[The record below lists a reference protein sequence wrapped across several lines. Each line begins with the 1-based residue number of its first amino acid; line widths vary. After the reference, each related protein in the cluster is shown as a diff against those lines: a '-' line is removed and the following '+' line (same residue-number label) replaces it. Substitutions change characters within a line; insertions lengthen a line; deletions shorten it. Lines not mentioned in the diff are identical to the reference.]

1 MIEPADASRTSAPLV
16 TPPAGPVRGH
26 AASGCSQFL
35 GIPYAFPPVGDLR
48 FAAPQ
53 SVPRWDGVLDTSEF
67 GPPPP
72 RFSTLGP
79 AAVSPHRGGE
89 DWLTLNIWTPELPEA
104 ESATAATPD
113 AEVAGAV
120 ASEARA
126 EGTASGRAGTS
137 AAGAA
142 GASVSRAAG
151 ASTTG
156 AAGATAGPGLPVLV
170 WIHGGAYVDG
180 SSAHPAYE
188 GSRLAR
194 AGAVVVTLN
203 YRLGIEGFAHFPD
216 APANRGL
223 LDQVAALEWVRENIA
238 AFGGDPARV
247 TVFGESAGA
256 GSIHMLLTMPAARGL
271 FARAVLQSPPAMVLD
286 AGLATE
292 VTAEFAGLAGVEPTA
307 AGFAALSPAECTDLM
322 ARFVRGQTRHAARWG
337 LAVTFAPPLCPVV
350 DGEVVPTDPW
360 EALRAGAAAG
370 IEVLIGQTTE
380 EFRFFTA
387 GSAPASEARAA
398 QRVALVGPAGRG
410 EEYTALLGGAGA
422 ESGAGAGIGAGPGAG
437 SGAGEGAAAEPP
449 ADASAEPG
457 VPAAEGPSPDT
468 LFEAVQTDRM
478 FTVPTLD
485 AAQAHSDSGGRT
497 FVYVFAARPDG
508 GIGAAHAADIAP
520 LFGNFDGSFAAV
532 THPRPHDGD
541 RHLGAEM
548 RQAWVRFAASG
559 DPGWPAWDSTH
570 PVRVFDYTSRTDTH
584 PFIDRWR
591 LFADDPA
598 RPLGLREA

>member
-1 MIEPADASRTSAPLV
+1 MVEPADARRTSAPLV
-16 TPPAGPVRGH
+16 TTATGPVRGRT
-26 AASGCSQFL
+26 AEGCSQFL
-35 GIPYAFPPVGDLR
+35 GIPYALPPVGALR
-48 FAAPQ
+48 FAAPRP
-53 SVPRWDGVLDTSEF
+53 VPRWDAVLDAEVF

-79 AAVSPHRGGE
+79 APVSPHRDGE

-104 ESATAATPD
+104 EPAGTSTANASPANAPTAAT
-113 AEVAGAV
+113 
-120 ASEARA
+120 S
-126 EGTASGRAGTS
+126 TS
-137 AAGAA
+137 AAVDPAA
-142 GASVSRAAG
+142 V
-151 ASTTG
+151 
-156 AAGATAGPGLPVLV
+156 GLPVLV

-180 SSAHPAYE
+180 TSAHPAYD

-194 AGAVVVTLN
+194 TGAVVVTLN
-203 YRLGIEGFAHFPD
+203 YRLGIEGFAHLPG

-286 AGLATE
+286 AGLAAE
-292 VTAEFAGLAGVEPTA
+292 VTAEFAQLAGVEPTA
-307 AGFAALSPAECTDLM
+307 AGFAGLSPAECTDLM
-322 ARFVRGQTRHAARWG
+322 SRFVRGQTRHAARWG

-350 DGEVVPTDPW
+350 DGEVIPQDPW
-360 EALRAGAAAG
+360 EALRAGAAPG
-370 IEVLIGQTTE
+370 VDVLIGQTTE
-380 EFRFFTA
+380 EFRFFLA
-387 GSAPASEARAA
+387 GSAPASQARAA

-410 EEYTALLGGAGA
+410 EEYTALLREAG
-422 ESGAGAGIGAGPGAG
+422 SGAGAGTGAREGAGAGDGAN
-437 SGAGEGAAAEPP
+437 
-449 ADASAEPG
+449 
-457 VPAAEGPSPDT
+457 PSPDA

-485 AAQAHSDSGGRT
+485 AAQAHTDSGGRT

-508 GIGAAHAADIAP
+508 GIGAAHASELAP
-520 LFGNFDGSFAAV
+520 LFGTFDGSFAAV
-532 THPRPHDGD
+532 THPRPHEGD
-541 RHLGAEM
+541 RRLGEEM

-559 DPGWPAWDSTH
+559 DPGWPAWDGSH
-570 PVRVFDYTSRTDTH
+570 AVRVFDYTSRTDTH

>member
-1 MIEPADASRTSAPLV
+1 MVEPAGASRTSAPLI
-16 TPPAGPVRGH
+16 TPPAGPVRGR

-35 GIPYAFPPVGDLR
+35 GIPYALPPVGDLR

-79 AAVSPHRGGE
+79 AAVSPHRDGE
-89 DWLTLNIWTPELPEA
+89 DWLTLNIWTPELPGA
-104 ESATAATPD
+104 ESAAEATPD

-137 AAGAA
+137 DSRAA

-151 ASTTG
+151 ASATG

-271 FARAVLQSPPAMVLD
+271 FSRAILQSPPGMLLD
-286 AGLATE
+286 ADLAAE
-292 VTAEFAGLAGVEPTA
+292 VTAGFAELAGVEPTA

-322 ARFVRGQTRHAARWG
+322 GRFVRDQMRNVQRWG

-350 DGEVVPTDPW
+350 DGEVVPRDPW
-360 EALRAGAAAG
+360 EALRDGAASDV
-370 IEVLIGQTTE
+370 EVLIGQTTE

-387 GSAPASEARAA
+387 GSSPASAERAA
-398 QRVALVGPAGRG
+398 ARVELVGPAGRG
-410 EEYTALLGGAGA
+410 AEYAALFA
-422 ESGAGAGIGAGPGAG
+422 E
-437 SGAGEGAAAEPP
+437 
-449 ADASAEPG
+449 ASPQE
-457 VPAAEGPSPDT
+457 

-485 AAQAHSDSGGRT
+485 AAEAHTGSGGRT

-508 GIGAAHAADIAP
+508 GIGAAHAADITP
-520 LFGNFDGSFAAV
+520 VFGNFDGSFAAV
-532 THPRPHDGD
+532 THPRPNADD
-541 RHLGAEM
+541 RELGAAM
-548 RQAWVRFAASG
+548 RQAWVRFAATG
-559 DPGWPAWDSTH
+559 DPGWPAWDDTH
-570 PVRVFDYTSRTDTH
+570 PVQVYDYTLRTGTH

-591 LFADDPA
+591 LYSADPA
-598 RPLGLREA
+598 RPLGIREG